1 MGSAQKK
8 RNTVTEI
15 VKGVVMALG
24 LTVLSVAILAA
35 MIQNESVS
43 EMSAGIW
50 ISVTVIVS
58 VMVGTIFAAV
68 RIGERNAVV
77 CGITALGYAFVL
89 LASGILFFDG
99 DIRGAGSRL
108 LTILVGAAIGCTIS
122 MKKSVKKPK
131 WKMRSR

>member
-43 EMSAGIW
+43 EMSAGLW

-58 VMVGTIFAAV
+58 AMVGTIFAAV

-89 LASGILFFDG
+89 LAFGILFFDG
-99 DIRGAGSRL
+99 DIRGVGSRL